1 MTKEDIYK
9 VVYRVLSEVY
19 ELEGANSVDHTLG
32 QIMGIMNLALEI
44 ENVVLA
50 EAPKKPEHD
59 GCKDCKHSRKEKWE
73 EPCLKC
79 KMNYTDKW
87 EKRDD

>member
-9 VVYRVLSEVY
+9 TVYRVLSEVF
-19 ELEGANSVDHTLG
+19 ELEGVNSVDHTLG

-44 ENVVLA
+44 ENVVPA
-50 EAPKKPEHD
+50 EALEKPEHD
-59 GCKDCKHSRKEKWE
+59 GCKNCKHGNKDSWE

-79 KMNYTDKW
+79 KMNYTDMW

>member
-59 GCKDCKHSRKEKWE
+59 GCKNCKWVLQDETE
-73 EPCLKC
+73 QPCKNC
-79 KMNYTDKW
+79 RHNYMDKW
-87 EKRDD
+87 EK

>member
-1 MTKEDIYK
+1 MNKADIHK
-9 VVYRVLSEVY
+9 TVY
-19 ELEGANSVDHTLG
+19 ELLNDIYEVDGMNSTERTLG
-32 QIMGIMNLALEI
+32 EIMGIMSMASAMENLAISEKS
-44 ENVVLA
+44 E
-50 EAPKKPEHD
+50 PSEHD

-87 EKRDD
+87 EERDD

>member
-9 VVYRVLSEVY
+9 TVYRVLSEVY
-19 ELEGANSVDHTLG
+19 ELEGVNSVDHTLG

-59 GCKDCKHSRKEKWE
+59 GCKDCRFVGISEGEVPCCNCKHSYMDR
-73 EPCLKC
+73 
-79 KMNYTDKW
+79 W
-87 EKRDD
+87 EKRDE